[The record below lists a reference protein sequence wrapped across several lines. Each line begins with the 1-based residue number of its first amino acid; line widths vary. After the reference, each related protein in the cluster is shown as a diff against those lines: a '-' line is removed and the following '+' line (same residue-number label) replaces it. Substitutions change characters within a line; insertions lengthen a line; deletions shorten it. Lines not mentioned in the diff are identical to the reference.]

1 MARTAAPKCDAW
13 GFYLDELKWAALP
26 QSRRW
31 LDSLEAADE
40 QRDAKWTKMTSRK
53 GLDGMCQNA
62 RLRSTLKR
70 RIRKGVPRSWR
81 RAVWPKLIGL
91 SVKPGALAGLP
102 VSELQDEALKSGKT
116 YAKLC
121 AATAGEPPPDS
132 INEIIERD
140 LCRTFPRHA
149 LFDSRVDDAG
159 RRSVRESEKQGVTQM
174 RRLLRAYAEYDSALG
189 YCQGMNYVASVLI
202 IHVCGMQVSVQGSAN
217 DSIGSL
223 RSPQAQKMQP
233 GDGGD
238 FSFLDASSEEATFWL
253 FVTLVKSPRTNLRE
267 LWMPGM
273 IGARKALFVLEG
285 LLSKRASKA
294 FAHMS
299 REGVEPS
306 MYATH
311 WVVTLFSAQ
320 FPFALV
326 TRVWDAF
333 FAEGWK
339 AVYRVAVA
347 IISAYSNELLLMDF
361 EKLMHWLRLLPET
374 IDAEKV
380 LKAADKL
387 KLSQK
392 DIDKLDRAFDPDATG

>member
-13 GFYLDELKWAALP
+13 GFYLDELLWAALP

-253 FVTLVKSPRTNLRE
+253 FVTLAVDAGYDR
-267 LWMPGM
+267 G
-273 IGARKALFVLEG
+273 GKALFVLEG

>member
-253 FVTLVKSPRTNLRE
+253 FVTLAVDAGYDRGAQGFVRSRGPAVETRFQGVCAHVARGRGAVDVRDALGGDALLSAVPVRVGDARLGRLFRRGLEGRLPRRRRHHL
-267 LWMPGM
+267 G
-273 IGARKALFVLEG
+273 VLERTAPHG
-285 LLSKRASKA
+285 L
-294 FAHMS
+294 
-299 REGVEPS
+299 
-306 MYATH
+306 
-311 WVVTLFSAQ
+311 
-320 FPFALV
+320 
-326 TRVWDAF
+326 
-333 FAEGWK
+333 
-339 AVYRVAVA
+339 
-347 IISAYSNELLLMDF
+347 
-361 EKLMHWLRLLPET
+361 
-374 IDAEKV
+374 
-380 LKAADKL
+380 
-387 KLSQK
+387 
-392 DIDKLDRAFDPDATG
+392 